1 MRTISGGA
9 VRPIRIL
16 PPVLRTEFL
25 HYNRGKIRRAG
36 NHYPGPSHRTS
47 HGSHRGYRAWPQH
60 PPGIPARGPSEI
72 FARLVRI
79 HPPLDSPDRLSP
91 DRQPHHLL
99 VHPFLP
105 PLCRRGADRGRGVS
119 PGRGCGGGVSA
130 KPLSAILESILVDA
144 LGLPAAAIQVRLLRS
159 WGEIV
164 GPLLDGKTS
173 PGKIRNGVL
182 TVFVPHPAGG
192 PELQPAQPVL
202 LEKIRCVAGEG
213 KVREIRFT
221 VGSGNCLPVAPPD
234 EAAPT
239 RGEKGPPPPG
249 GDARPDDV

>member
-1 MRTISGGA
+1 MYRSGDNSGPGEDLPRTG
-9 VRPIRIL
+9 PIGVGDPYREAAI
-16 PPVLRTEFL
+16 
-25 HYNRGKIRRAG
+25 RGKP
-36 NHYPGPSHRTS
+36 PGGGDGP
-47 HGSHRGYRAWPQH
+47 HRGYRAWPQH

-105 PLCRRGADRGRGVS
+105 PLCRRGADRGREVS
-119 PGRGCGGGVSA
+119 PGRGYGGGVSA

-182 TVFVPHPAGG
+182 TVFVQNHAWAQ
-192 PELQPAQPVL
+192 ELQLTRAAWGAVA
-202 LEKIRCVAGEG
+202 IRRPGRSCARSAG
-213 KVREIRFT
+213 
-221 VGSGNCLPVAPPD
+221 N
-234 EAAPT
+234 
-239 RGEKGPPPPG
+239 PPG
-249 GDARPDDV
+249 GKGSVRGHSSPAS